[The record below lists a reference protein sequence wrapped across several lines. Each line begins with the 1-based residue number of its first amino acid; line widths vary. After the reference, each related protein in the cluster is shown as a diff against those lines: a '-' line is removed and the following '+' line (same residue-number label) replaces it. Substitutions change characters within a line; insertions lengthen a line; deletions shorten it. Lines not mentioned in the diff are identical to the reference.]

1 MFKIFNLLPLP
12 LPLVLISNQGAKVE
26 RAPFSFHVCNLFL
39 SCNNGCSLSFLQLP
53 DSTTHL
59 PSFSQG
65 SFSPPHSAP
74 SPGWFLLL
82 LGEVLQTFLL
92 RAPSISLRLQ
102 CLGFSFNINLFLNQ
116 LSALFFQ
123 FVLLHPYKG
132 FLEQERASRSVHFS
146 HLQCAAN
153 SNATLEVEEA
163 LLKL

>member
-1 MFKIFNLLPLP
+1 MPRWKALFQLPCL
-12 LPLVLISNQGAKVE
+12 Q
-26 RAPFSFHVCNLFL
+26 
-39 SCNNGCSLSFLQLP
+39 SLSLLQQWLQ
-53 DSTTHL
+53 SKLFAAAGFYHTAS
-59 PSFSQG
+59 SFSQG

-92 RAPSISLRLQ
+92 RAPPIYLRLQ
-102 CLGFSFNINLFLNQ
+102 CLGFSFNIKLLLNQ